1 MLFRSGASLDAL
13 RWWMTVGYD
22 AIRVAPDRRSFEFT
36 GRSIRCQAENQL
48 VKADG
53 TRQATGKANGANAQ
67 FAQLFTEHLP
77 QLAEKDIVFADL
89 QNIFDLA
96 LASAMINTMDLDRQ
110 AGWQPA
116 VFTTSDNFQTQSVDV
131 PQELMTAAAS
141 RVYRDGTILIQVA
154 GGVKVDL
161 RDVVGNP
168 QNFTTTSEVS
178 AQARNANPVGQTG
191 RW

>member
-1 MLFRSGASLDAL
+1 MCSS
-13 RWWMTVGYD
+13 
-22 AIRVAPDRRSFEFT
+22 
-36 GRSIRCQAENQL
+36 
-48 VKADG
+48 
-53 TRQATGKANGANAQ
+53 
-67 FAQLFTEHLP
+67 
-77 QLAEKDIVFADL
+77 DL
-89 QNIFDLA
+89 

-110 AGWQPA
+110 VGWQPA

-168 QNFTTTSEVS
+168 QNFTTTPEVS

-191 RW
+191 RWWWDAAIR